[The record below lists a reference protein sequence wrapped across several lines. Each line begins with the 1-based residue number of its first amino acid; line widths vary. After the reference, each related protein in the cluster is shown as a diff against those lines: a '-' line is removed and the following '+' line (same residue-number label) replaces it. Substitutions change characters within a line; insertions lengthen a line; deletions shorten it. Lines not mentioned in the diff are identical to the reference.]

1 MNSENSAVSKPR
13 RRNKR
18 SENTKN
24 VILEAAESIILQSG
38 VDRVSI
44 LDVCKEA
51 GISRGTFYR
60 YYSSQDEL
68 LDAFSRYRRN
78 RFHVSL
84 TEALEPYDDPDERF
98 EALVRYIDA
107 FLQRGEPRQMLIVA
121 PAYSIGWYQR
131 IFHDSIS
138 RFEHELSIVFDAWES
153 RTGAVIDRE
162 LVCEMVIRYILSHQL
177 VPATEQ
183 ERRALPSRIKR
194 LVRSMSD

>member
-1 MNSENSAVSKPR
+1 MAATER
-13 RRNKR
+13 
-18 SENTKN
+18 
-24 VILEAAESIILQSG
+24 VILKTG

-51 GISRGTFYR
+51 RISRGTFYR

-78 RFHVSL
+78 QFHTKLV
-84 TEALEPYDDPDERF
+84 EALEPYTDPDERF
-98 EALVRYIDA
+98 DAFVNFLDA

-131 IFHDSIS
+131 IFHDSIN
-138 RFEHELSIVFDAWES
+138 RFEQELSVVFDAWEERS
-153 RTGAVIDRE
+153 GVAIDRE
-162 LVCEMVIRYILSHQL
+162 LVCEMILRYIISHQL
-177 VPATEQ
+177 VPANEQ

-194 LVRSMSD
+194 LVRSVSV